1 MRKITMTALFFLCT
15 VILWGQSSVQTPQ
28 VIPPSPQTQVFLK
41 YLNHQITEYNGLPM
55 IEIPLYEISI
65 KGMTIPITLSYHAGG
80 IKYSHFDGEVGSGW
94 SIGAGGYRVSR
105 SIKSNDD
112 FIKDRY
118 DKTYFENL
126 INGPNINPFYLDV
139 YLDGMQSPSKD
150 NSQTS
155 QWSIGSRGV
164 TDAEYDLFT
173 YTLPSTNGHF
183 LIVERQKN
191 GQAAITT
198 ILEDNC
204 DRINGIN
211 WDNMHITD
219 DRGFNYYL
227 GGQQSNGQNLYETP
241 HWGSVFKNS
250 PTSWVLR
257 QIVSP
262 FNDKINFNY
271 SFIATAPAI
280 FHSSRTLVITEP
292 DLVYTSGTGNSN
304 AGYAT
309 IGVESGYRSSDA
321 GLLYDNM
328 LYVNNI
334 TTDDIS
340 IEFIRY
346 GGTHPAPQ
354 LIKEISIKNR
364 NNNEQIRKIIFDY
377 KKIPYVYS
385 NGSEGSIHYLLS
397 SATIYSQNQVEQKY
411 NMEYYG
417 PSSVTSAYDMRLYA
431 DQWGF
436 YKEGVQRSEPNIFI
450 HKEFEQNRFVVQANS
465 SASFITRQL
474 KDEFRSNNSLS
485 DRSMNNQD
493 AIHYF
498 SLKKITYP
506 TGGYSQY
513 EYEPHNFRP
522 VNSPKLVTGGGQRI
536 KRIKS
541 VATDSEPVVTI
552 FKYGKNEDGTGVGNI
567 DFTER
572 MFAGESHFINFP
584 TTPSGT
590 SIRTTRYYSTDPIF
604 DISTSLF
611 QVNYP
616 EVATYQIKES
626 DNTTNGK
633 TVSKYDIPQQYYT
646 SELYGGAPS
655 FYGIDNGHVNPV
667 GIAVNKPAYKPLLV
681 NRCQYNGN
689 VKVFEEQNDYINTY
703 SNSQSVYEGLKVNQL
718 VSWAQTIGPEYW
730 TLYSPIPSAFSYMKY
745 NIIRGG
751 HLLSKKTTTTYSL
764 TGTHPTAV
772 IEQYKYNTRNQ
783 LIEKRSIQAAAE
795 GSDLVEEYSYPLSN
809 TELERRNMLSTIT
822 KTRTGTSWS
831 TYSVVRYNYPAG
843 SILPDYAEGLNSRVE
858 ITYDR
863 YDEKGNI
870 LQYTRLDGIK
880 VSYLWSYNYK
890 YPVAEIVGA
899 TYDQVSTALGLN
911 TVSLATNPNPDD
923 NTINRI
929 KALRT
934 NLSNA
939 LVTVYTYKPLVGILT
954 VTDPRG
960 FATYYDYDTFGRLKR
975 TYIKEDTTEK
985 TIQTYDYHYQN
996 Q

>member
-1 MRKITMTALFFLCT
+1 MRKITTVLLFLYTA
-15 VILWGQSSVQTPQ
+15 ILWGQSSIQTPQ
-28 VIPPSPQTQVFLK
+28 IIPPSPQTQVFQK
-41 YLNHQITEYNGLPM
+41 YLNHRITEYNGLPV

-65 KGMTIPITLSYHAGG
+65 KGLTIPITLSYHAGG
-80 IKYSHFDGEVGSGW
+80 IKYGQFDGEMGAGW

-112 FIKDRY
+112 FLQDRY

-126 INGPNINPFYLDV
+126 INGPNINSFYLDV

-164 TDAEYDLFT
+164 IDAEYDLFT

-183 LIVERQKN
+183 LIVERPKN
-191 GQAAITT
+191 GRAAITT

-219 DRGFNYYL
+219 DKGFNYYL

-271 SFIATAPAI
+271 SSIVTAPAM
-280 FHSSRTLVITEP
+280 FHSSKTLVITEP
-292 DLVYTSGTGNSN
+292 DLVYTLASDSYTRH
-304 AGYAT
+304 AT
-309 IGVESGYRSSDA
+309 VGVEPGYRSSDA

-334 TTDDIS
+334 TTDDVS
-340 IEFIRY
+340 VEFIRY

-354 LIKEISIKNR
+354 FIKEIIIKNR
-364 NNNEQIRKIIFDY
+364 NNNEQIRKIVFDY

-385 NGSEGSIHYLLS
+385 NGSEGSIFHLLS
-397 SATIYSQNQVEQKY
+397 SVTIYSQSQVEQKY

-450 HKEFEQNRFVVQANS
+450 HKEFEQNRFVEHAS
-465 SASFITRQL
+465 SWISFITRPL
-474 KDEFRSNNSLS
+474 KDELRSNNSLL
-485 DRSMNNQD
+485 DRSTNNQD

-506 TGGYSQY
+506 TGGYSEY
-513 EYEPHNFRP
+513 EYEPHKFCP

-541 VATDSEPVVTI
+541 VATDSDPVVTM

-572 MFAGESHFINFP
+572 LFAGESHFIFFP
-584 TTPSGT
+584 TTPTGT
-590 SIRTTRYYSTDPIF
+590 SIRTTRFYSTDPVF

-646 SELYGGAPS
+646 GELYGGAPS
-655 FYGIDNGHVNPV
+655 FYGVDNGHVNPI
-667 GIAVNKPAYKPLLV
+667 GITVSKPAYKPLLV
-681 NRCQYNGN
+681 NRSQYKGN
-689 VKVFEEQNDYINTY
+689 IKVFEEQNDYINTY

-718 VSWAQTIGPEYW
+718 VFWSQAVGPEHW
-730 TLYSPIPSAFSYMKY
+730 ALYSPVPSAFSYMKY

-751 HLLSKKTTTTYSL
+751 HLLSQKKTTTYSL
-764 TGTHPTAV
+764 TGTHPAAV
-772 IEQYKYNTRNQ
+772 VEQYKYNTRNQ
-783 LIEKRSIQAAAE
+783 LIERRSIQAAAE

-809 TELERRNMLSTIT
+809 TELEQRNMLSTIT

-870 LQYTRLDGIK
+870 LQYTRLDGTT

-890 YPVAEIVGA
+890 YPIAEIVGA

-923 NTINRI
+923 NTINGI
-929 KALRT
+929 KTLRA

-939 LVTVYTYKPLVGILT
+939 LITVYTYKPLVGIQT

-960 FATYYDYDTFGRLKR
+960 FTTYYDYDTFGQLKEA
-975 TYIKEDTTEK
+975 YIWENGTKKKIREFNYNYINK
-985 TIQTYDYHYQN
+985 
-996 Q
+996 